1 MARRKSGPRLLEKYE
16 RELTQ
21 RVAAGE
27 IEEITLQTYLNDA
40 HRVLGSLVAG
50 LSEEEIMRMHRE
62 QGYKG
67 GYKGIIRDLKAIM
80 ER

>member
-1 MARRKSGPRLLEKYE
+1 MARKKSGPKLLEKYE
-16 RELTQ
+16 RELKQ

-27 IEEITLQTYLNDA
+27 IGESTLKTYLNDA
-40 HRVLGSLVAG
+40 HRVVGSLVAG
-50 LSEEEIMRMHRE
+50 LSEKEILKIHKE

-67 GYKGIIRDLKAIM
+67 SYKNIIRDLKAIM